1 MLKSTDRSV
10 NNLQYCMLYLCV
22 FVVVQLDYGQ
32 TTNPKPSGL
41 PITESA
47 IKQLF
52 KFAEK
57 TEMEL
62 TWNACYDTD
71 STYDSSDTITLYN
84 DPYYYL
90 SAHCCFINTW
100 YFNPNTSTF
109 NIHKTHVCEEPPP
122 TTIDFEHAG
131 LRLHLSLIH
140 I

>member
-1 MLKSTDRSV
+1 MLKSTNRSV

-52 KFAEK
+52 KFVEK
-57 TEMEL
+57 TESEL

-90 SAHCCFINTW
+90 SAHCCFITTW

-109 NIHKTHVCEEPPP
+109 NITRHTFVKNLLQPP
-122 TTIDFEHAG
+122 
-131 LRLHLSLIH
+131 LILNMQGSKFARH
-140 I
+140 PA